1 LLLVHRRPSGDPE
14 GLRGEKGLHYPVTNG
29 AVDAVREARVGKG
42 VAAIFIVAMI
52 AGFSA
57 VADEPLPVVK
67 TKSATQAEAAVG
79 FSPGYDA
86 VPMITDTPT
95 EPVRPTDAQLGPAT
109 LALAVAANDYA
120 AFERL
125 YAQAVSRG
133 EDLSAYRDIHEL
145 WSYAQSDRIGAFY
158 TDELHDRLARRYP
171 QYRSYIEDYRVLD
184 SRGRAYYPTVE
195 TRSFLLQQALAEVKP
210 LRPAETRVAAK
221 GSAPLARRHRRMQL
235 SSTSTKPTPPVHT
248 KAAAVVAQRVVA
260 QAKPPVVSVPAPIV
274 AAVTPPV
281 AQAPKPA
288 VVLASAMTTPSAA
301 AVADALKADMQ
312 KVAPQPPAAATSP
325 AQSNV
330 QAESPAPA
338 RGLFLIILGL
348 IGIGILTIMLR
359 TPGEKPMTLSLSGN
373 SGAAP
378 ETKSAE
384 PALPIQASQEP
395 PPAEPI
401 RIQSKQ
407 PGRRVSGSRG

>member
-1 LLLVHRRPSGDPE
+1 
-14 GLRGEKGLHYPVTNG
+14 
-29 AVDAVREARVGKG
+29 VGKG

-57 VADEPLPVVK
+57 VADEPLPVVR
-67 TKSATQAEAAVG
+67 TKPPTQAELLVDSG
-79 FSPGYDA
+79 PGYQA
-86 VPMITDTPT
+86 LPMITDTPT
-95 EPVRPTDAQLGPAT
+95 EPIRPSDVQLGPAT
-109 LALAVAANDYA
+109 LAQAVAANDYV

-171 QYRSYIEDYRVLD
+171 QYRSYIEEYRVLD
-184 SRGRAYYPTVE
+184 SRGRAYYPTAE

-210 LRPAETRVAAK
+210 LHSVQTQVATRN
-221 GSAPLARRHRRMQL
+221 SAPVTRRHRRFQL
-235 SSTSTKPTPPVHT
+235 SSRSTQGARSIPVNPPAVVPPAVTVQATPP
-248 KAAAVVAQRVVA
+248 AV
-260 QAKPPVVSVPAPIV
+260 STPAPIV
-274 AAVTPPV
+274 TAAAPAV
-281 AQAPKPA
+281 APAPKPA
-288 VVLASAMTTPSAA
+288 AVLASAMTSPSAA
-301 AVADALKADMQ
+301 AVADAMKADMQ
-312 KVAPQPPAAATSP
+312 KVAPQPPVSAATP
-325 AQSNV
+325 APSNA

-348 IGIGILTIMLR
+348 LGIGILTIILR
-359 TPGEKPMTLSLSGN
+359 TPGEKPMTLSLSSN
-373 SGAAP
+373 SGAVP
-378 ETKSAE
+378 
-384 PALPIQASQEP
+384 EP

-401 RIQSKQ
+401 RIQPKQ